1 MKPEDYIG
9 KKLSECPDGTK
20 AVVVYK
26 SGMELV
32 REIRGGTVSSC
43 GDDNPVNRG
52 DGSHYTVTHILTLG
66 KPRPKTLDDEEPG
79 VVWKDVGGRMWWGD
93 WNRDVVLWSPEYD
106 HPATTTHLAADVDI
120 HSDWTRL
127 GKITGIEIDG
137 KVYRGEG
144 GGE

>member
-20 AVVVYK
+20 AVVING
-26 SGMELV
+26 SGWELV
-32 REIRGGTVSSC
+32 RDFIDGKALNA
-43 GDDNPVNRG
+43 GDGFG
-52 DGSHYTVTHILTLG
+52 DGSAYTVTHILTLG

-137 KVYRGEG
+137 KVNRGEG